1 MFGSIK
7 LYVAVKFVQD
17 AVSSIKDV
25 HPHSIVNVATY
36 IEILDQIQE
45 GLSSTIQLTKDLLLW
60 DNLFKKLKGNTDVL
74 RDKKAMH
81 ALLRLIIK
89 LFKNSLEYPVSVNV
103 NYNATYAACMYVERI
118 CSLISVFFLFVS
130 RLLPCLATTTPTV
143 YWPSLSH

>member
-1 MFGSIK
+1 M
-7 LYVAVKFVQD
+7 
-17 AVSSIKDV
+17 
-25 HPHSIVNVATY
+25 ATY

-89 LFKNSLEYPVSVNV
+89 LFKNSLEYPVSINV
-103 NYNATYAACMYVERI
+103 NLQRYIYCM
-118 CSLISVFFLFVS
+118 
-130 RLLPCLATTTPTV
+130 
-143 YWPSLSH
+143 